1 MEFCDVQLYDE
12 SKPEQEPHSTDVLA
26 VRFRGDAFV
35 IFLDNL
41 DEEGWHERFR
51 GDDSVLH
58 PIEAHA
64 LAFDDAEGARALLD
78 DYKSHVS
85 INCFDVAE
93 TLSAAQH
100 FFCAKCGGGAFMV
113 GGDKMEVTG
122 NKGKYLVSDGNSF
135 RHDEDLKKQ
144 YENFRRK
151 YWR

>member
-26 VRFRGDAFV
+26 VRFRGD
-35 IFLDNL
+35 
-41 DEEGWHERFR
+41 
-51 GDDSVLH
+51 DSVLH
-58 PIEAHA
+58 PIEEHA

-113 GGDKMEVTG
+113 GGDKMEVIG
-122 NKGKYLVSDGNSF
+122 NKGEYLVGDGNSF

-151 YWR
+151 YWRWRARAYKKGGK